1 LGAVVLAVLAA
12 AGPLLALS
20 VLLALGLVFAYRRES
35 LAALGRPIFWI
46 FALITVTIGAL
57 LFGPA
62 GTPTPSWI
70 GAILG
75 LEIVAR
81 AAAILV
87 MARWIGLD
95 ATAFEFAHLFER
107 FGLRWVGFALGV
119 AINALPILERSSRRT
134 WDAMRMRGGLRRR
147 RLNSL
152 RLIFIATLTNA
163 LLHADAQADAA
174 TTRGFR
180 LDLPPEPPPAWLPGE
195 RALAVGGWVAAV
207 VVAVVA
213 LR

>member
-1 LGAVVLAVLAA
+1 MLAVLAA
-12 AGPLLALS
+12 TGPLLALS
-20 VLLALGLVFAYRRES
+20 VFLALGLVFAYRREAV
-35 LAALGRPIFWI
+35 AALGRPIF
-46 FALITVTIGAL
+46 FVFSLITVGIGAL

-62 GTPTPSWI
+62 GSPTPSLV
-70 GAILG
+70 GAVLG

-95 ATAFEFAHLFER
+95 ATAFEFAHLFGR
-107 FGLRWVGFALGV
+107 FGLRWAGFALGV

-147 RLNSL
+147 RWNSL

-174 TTRGFR
+174 TARGFR
-180 LDLPPEPPPAWLPGE
+180 LDLPPEAPPKWLPREGGLVVLGWV
-195 RALAVGGWVAAV
+195 LAVSVAAF
-207 VVAVVA
+207 A
-213 LR
+213 LFL